1 MSESVFHRFG
11 CRPVINACGIY
22 TDLGGTVLSPTVW
35 AAMEQANEA
44 QVSMVELLDATGSI
58 VAELL
63 GTEAARIA
71 PGASACITLATAA
84 CMAGTDGAKA
94 EQLPSAEGMKSG
106 VVIQR
111 RHRYKYDRMTRI
123 AGATLVEAGDD
134 ERTTPAE
141 LDTALR
147 DDPAAMCFP
156 AHLDGLEGTV
166 SLDESLDMAHARGI
180 PVIVD
185 AAYLNY
191 PVELMSSFARRGAD
205 LVIFSAKYFYG
216 PNAGGVVCGRADLI
230 EAVKA
235 LDFTRYESGDYLPLG
250 RPFKQ
255 DRQTVVG
262 VVTALQEWL
271 TMDHV
276 ERFAGYS
283 RRVASIARRLDD
295 APGISCTPMHLTMQE
310 TLRPEPVNCLRIE
323 FGPYAARGAAKVE
336 AALAAGDPAIAV
348 HLREGEII
356 VDVECVSDADARSIG
371 SRLREELGLPVFSRN
386 ASERSHR

>member
-1 MSESVFHRFG
+1 VFHRLG

-35 AAMEQANEA
+35 AAMEQANHA
-44 QVSMVELLDATGSI
+44 QVSMVELLDASGSI
-58 VAELL
+58 VAVLL

-84 CMAGTDGAKA
+84 CMAGADGEKA
-94 EQLPSAEGMKSG
+94 EQLPNAEGMNSE
-106 VVIQR
+106 VAIQR
-111 RHRYKYDRMTRI
+111 RHRYKYDRMARI
-123 AGATLVEAGDD
+123 AGAKLVEVGDD
-134 ERTTPAE
+134 VRTTPAE
-141 LDTALR
+141 LDAALGAGT
-147 DDPAAMCFP
+147 AAMCFP

-166 SLDESLDMAHARGI
+166 SLDESISIAHAKGI

-191 PVELMSSFARRGAD
+191 PVELMSGFTRRGAD

-216 PNAGGVVCGRADLI
+216 PNAGGVVCGRSDLI
-230 EAVKA
+230 EAVAA
-235 LDFTRYESGDYLPLG
+235 LDFTRFESGDYLPLG

-271 TMDHV
+271 TMDHR

-283 RRVASIARRLDD
+283 RRVATIASQIED
-295 APGISCTPMHLTMQE
+295 APGISCTPMHLTMRE
-310 TLRPEPVNCLRIE
+310 TLRPEPVNCLHVE
-323 FGPYAARGAAKVE
+323 FGPYAARGAAEVE
-336 AALAAGDPAIAV
+336 AALAAGDPAIAL

-356 VDVECVSDADARSIG
+356 VDVECVSDDDARVIG
-371 SRLREELGLPVFSRN
+371 SRLRQELGLPMLS
-386 ASERSHR
+386 